1 MFGIGMPELFV
12 IMAIALIV
20 IGPKKLPD
28 LARTIGRALGE
39 FKKATGE
46 LKSSLGVDEDLSDVK
61 NAFNDINQEIKD
73 TVNINPLEPDK
84 TKAES
89 TVSDTPDG
97 DDVTGDYSDTDETM
111 EEATE
116 SAPEETDPTG
126 SVKDVDGID
135 TPDESSEKKDQGE
148 TIGGE

>member
-46 LKSSLGVDEDLSDVK
+46 LKSSLGVDEELSDVK

-73 TVNINPLEPDK
+73 TVNVNPLEPDN
-84 TKAES
+84 TNPES

-97 DDVTGDYSDTDETM
+97 DDVTGDYPDTDETM
-111 EEATE
+111 EDATE
-116 SAPEETDPTG
+116 PAPVETDPTG
-126 SVKDVDGID
+126 NGKDVDGI
-135 TPDESSEKKDQGE
+135 ESSEKKDQGE